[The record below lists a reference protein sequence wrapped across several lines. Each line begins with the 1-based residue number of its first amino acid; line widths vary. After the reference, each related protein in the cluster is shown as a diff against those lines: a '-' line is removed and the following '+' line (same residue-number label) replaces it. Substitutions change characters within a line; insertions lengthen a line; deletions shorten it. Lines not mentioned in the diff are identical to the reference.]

1 MSSILTNMSAMT
13 AVQNLAATQQS
24 LADVQNEISTG
35 LKVSSAKDNAA
46 YYSIATNMR
55 TTTGDLSAVTDS
67 LNLGSSVVGTA
78 TSALST
84 VTGILQQMQQKIVA
98 AQQAGVDKTQ
108 VQTDIAALQKQLTAT
123 INAAS
128 FNGVNL
134 LDNSATTPASTDKNS
149 FVSSVTGTGANFTI
163 NTIDLKY
170 SDTALTQSGNTGTK
184 AGILDTV
191 TTGTGSTGVSILNLD
206 VSATGAS
213 MQALAAQV
221 SSAITA
227 VTTVA
232 SNIGSTSNNLALQK
246 TFTSPLSD
254 SITTGIGSLVD
265 ADMNEA
271 STRLNALQTQQQLGV
286 QALSVANQNS
296 QLILKL
302 FQG

>member
-35 LKVSSAKDNAA
+35 LKVSSAKDNAP
-46 YYSIATNMR
+46 YYSIATNKR

-134 LDNSATTPASTDKNS
+134 LDNSATAPAATDKNS

-232 SNIGSTSNNLALQK
+232 SNIGSTSNNLDLQK
-246 TFTSPLSD
+246 TFTSALSD

>member
-13 AVQNLAATQQS
+13 AVQNLAATQKS

-84 VTGILQQMQQKIVA
+84 VTNILQSMQQKIVA
-98 AQQAGVDKTQ
+98 AQQAGVDKSQ
-108 VQTDIAALQKQLTAT
+108 VQTDIAALQKQLSST

-134 LDNSATTPASTDKNS
+134 LDNAGGTGTSNS
-149 FVSSVTGTGANFTI
+149 FVSSVTGSGSDFKI
-163 NTIDLKY
+163 NTIDLNY
-170 SDTALTQSGNTGTK
+170 SDTALTTSGAATPS
-184 AGILDTV
+184 GILDQV
-191 TTGTGSTGVSILNLD
+191 SGTTNVSILTLN
-206 VSATGAS
+206 VTSGTNT

-221 SSAITA
+221 ASAINA
-227 VTTVA
+227 VTTVSA
-232 SNIGSTSNNLALQK
+232 NIGSTQNNIDLQK
-246 TFTSPLSD
+246 TFTSALSN

>member
-134 LDNSATTPASTDKNS
+134 LDNSATAPAATDKNS

-232 SNIGSTSNNLALQK
+232 SNIGSTSNNLDLQK
-246 TFTSPLSD
+246 TFTSALSD